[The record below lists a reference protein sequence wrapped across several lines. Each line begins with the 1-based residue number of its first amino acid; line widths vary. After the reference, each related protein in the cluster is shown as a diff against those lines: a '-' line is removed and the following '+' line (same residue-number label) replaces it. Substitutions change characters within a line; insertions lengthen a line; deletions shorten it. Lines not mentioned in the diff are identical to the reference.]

1 MACPEAESKAAALRG
16 RGGLDGGGGAERE
29 GDGGGGAERVGGGAE
44 RVGKGDGGE
53 AERVDRGALAVGC
66 FDRDGV
72 ADGDGRGTRE
82 EDGDAAERDQSDWP
96 EQTAASWHVGH
107 CAVQEAP
114 AAHEASGVPRAMH
127 GQESA
132 PRLTAGERAAGA
144 GERASA
150 ELSPYACSVIALKA
164 ACSRQES
171 RARRVRGP
179 DQSLPPHQPTAP

>member
-29 GDGGGGAERVGGGAE
+29 GDGGAERVGGGAE

-82 EDGDAAERDQSDWP
+82 EGEAGGGRD
-96 EQTAASWHVGH
+96 
-107 CAVQEAP
+107 
-114 AAHEASGVPRAMH
+114 
-127 GQESA
+127 
-132 PRLTAGERAAGA
+132 
-144 GERASA
+144 
-150 ELSPYACSVIALKA
+150 
-164 ACSRQES
+164 
-171 RARRVRGP
+171 ARRMPG
-179 DQSLPPHQPTAP
+179 L